1 MQLFIDNIE
10 KELFNLNNIRKT
22 RNNLQKEE
30 TLALSEI
37 KSCEDKVVRV
47 QDEVSRFTVLNTNSY
62 VEKVEQQINRS
73 CLDTG
78 NSDPSSEFKVLR

>member
-37 KSCEDKVVRV
+37 KSCEDEVVRV
-47 QDEVSRFTVLNTNSY
+47 QDEVSRFAVLNTNSY

-78 NSDPSSEFKVLR
+78 NSDSSSEFKVLR